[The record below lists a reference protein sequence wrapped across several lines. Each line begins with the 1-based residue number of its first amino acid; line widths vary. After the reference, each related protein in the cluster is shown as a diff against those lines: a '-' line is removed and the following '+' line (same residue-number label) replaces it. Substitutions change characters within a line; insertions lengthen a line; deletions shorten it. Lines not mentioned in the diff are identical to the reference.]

1 MSIVDGPGSEAAPGN
16 IHLSNAGSLGRPG
29 TGLESGWG
37 SQEAGLSVGGSVLL
51 HRIWWII

>member
-1 MSIVDGPGSEAAPGN
+1 VDGPGSEAAPGN